1 MEEQLRKE
9 LMMVTAGVLGE
20 NAANR
25 LEMAFTIVLHKY
37 KVEPKNTDVVVYD
50 NSNARILKNYIAS
63 LRLEGKSELTIDQYY
78 RIINIFLETIGKP
91 VKHIHTGDIRYYLA
105 RYIAD
110 RKVEKTTLD
119 NQRRAISAFF
129 SWLTT
134 EEYIDRNPML
144 RIKRIKTDRRVK
156 KAFTDMEI
164 EQLRNNTE
172 SIKEKALMEF
182 LLSTGCRVTEV
193 ARLHI
198 QDIDFN
204 KGEAVVYGKG
214 DKERV
219 VYISDQS
226 MYYLKMYLEYRKEE
240 QSTSV
245 FLNRNHYGM
254 TKHNIEVLFNK
265 MGKKAGIKKV
275 HPHRFRRTF
284 ATKALRRGMSLQNL
298 QKIMG
303 HEKIET
309 TMGYCDVA
317 EIGIQMEFRKVA

>member
-9 LMMVTAGVLGE
+9 LIMAAARILGE
-20 NAANR
+20 GAANK
-25 LEMAFTIVLHKY
+25 LEMAYTIVLHKY
-37 KVEPKNTDVVVYD
+37 EIKTRSTDVIVYD
-50 NSNARILKNYIAS
+50 NSNTKILRNYVAS

-78 RIINIFLETIGKP
+78 RIINMFLRTIGKP
-91 VKHIHTGDIRYYLA
+91 VKQILTGDIRYYLA
-105 RYIAD
+105 RYMAD

-129 SWLTT
+129 SWLAA
-134 EEYIDRNPML
+134 EEYIGRNPML
-144 RIKRIKTDRRVK
+144 RIKKIKTDKRVK
-156 KAFTDMEI
+156 KAFSDMEL
-164 EQLRNNTE
+164 ERLRNCTE

-204 KGEAVVYGKG
+204 KKEAVVHGKG
-214 DKERV
+214 DKERI
-219 VYISDQS
+219 VYITDRS
-226 MYYLKMYLEYRKEE
+226 MYYLRLYLDYRKEE
-240 QSTSV
+240 KNTSV

-254 TKHNIEVLFNK
+254 TKHNIEVLFSK
-265 MGKKAGIKKV
+265 LGKRAGVSKV

-284 ATKALRRGMSLQNL
+284 ATNALRRGMSLQNL
-298 QKIMG
+298 QKLMG

-309 TMGYCDVA
+309 TMVYCDVA
-317 EIGIQMEFRKVA
+317 ESGVQMEFVKVA

>member
-9 LMMVTAGVLGE
+9 LIMAAARVLGE

-37 KVEPKNTDVVVYD
+37 NVETKSTDVIVYD
-50 NSNARILKNYIAS
+50 NSNVRILRNYVAS
-63 LRLEGKSELTIDQYY
+63 LRLEGKSELTIEQYY
-78 RIINIFLETIGKP
+78 RIINMFLRMVGKS
-91 VKHIHTGDIRYYLA
+91 VKQITTGDIRYYLA
-105 RYIAD
+105 RYMAD

-119 NQRRAISAFF
+119 NQRRALSAFF
-129 SWLTT
+129 SYLAA

-144 RIKRIKTDRRVK
+144 RIKRIKTDKRVK
-156 KAFTDMEI
+156 KAFSDMEL
-164 EQLRNNTE
+164 EQLRNHTE
-172 SIKEKALMEF
+172 NIKEKALMEF

-198 QDIDFN
+198 RDIDFN

-214 DKERV
+214 DKERI

-226 MYYLKMYLEYRKEE
+226 MYYLKLYLEYRKEE

-265 MGKKAGIKKV
+265 LGEKAGIKKV

-298 QKIMG
+298 QKLMG

>member
-9 LMMVTAGVLGE
+9 LIMAAARVLGD

-37 KVEPKNTDVVVYD
+37 KVETKSTDVVAYD
-50 NSNARILKNYIAS
+50 NSNARILRNYVAS

-78 RIINIFLETIGKP
+78 RIINMFLRIIGKP
-91 VKHIHTGDIRYYLA
+91 VKQITTGDIRYYLA
-105 RYIAD
+105 RYMAD

-119 NQRRAISAFF
+119 NQRRALSAFF
-129 SWLTT
+129 SYLAA
-134 EEYIDRNPML
+134 EEYVDRNPML
-144 RIKRIKTDRRVK
+144 RIKRIKTDKRIK
-156 KAFTDMEI
+156 KPFTDMEL
-164 EQLRNNTE
+164 EQLRNYTE
-172 SIKEKALMEF
+172 NIKEKALMEF

-204 KGEAVVYGKG
+204 KSEAIVYGKG

-219 VYISDQS
+219 VYISDRS
-226 MYYLKMYLEYRKEE
+226 MYYLRLYLEYRKEE
-240 QSTSV
+240 QNTSV

-254 TKHNIEVLFNK
+254 TKHNIEVLFSK
-265 MGKKAGIKKV
+265 LGERAGIKKV

-284 ATKALRRGMSLQNL
+284 ATNALKRGMSLQNL
-298 QKIMG
+298 QKLMG

>member
-9 LMMVTAGVLGE
+9 LIMAAARVLGD

-37 KVEPKNTDVVVYD
+37 KVETKSTDVIVYD
-50 NSNARILKNYIAS
+50 NSNARILRNYIAS
-63 LRLEGKSELTIDQYY
+63 LRLEGKSELTIEQYY
-78 RIINIFLETIGKP
+78 RIINMFLKTIGKP
-91 VKHIHTGDIRYYLA
+91 VKQILTGDIRYYLA
-105 RYIAD
+105 RYMAD

-119 NQRRAISAFF
+119 NQRRALSAFF
-129 SWLTT
+129 SYLAA

-144 RIKRIKTDRRVK
+144 RIKKIKTDKRVK
-156 KAFTDMEI
+156 KAFSDMEL
-164 EQLRNNTE
+164 EQLRNHAEN
-172 SIKEKALMEF
+172 IKEKALMEF

-214 DKERV
+214 DKERI

-226 MYYLKMYLEYRKEE
+226 MYYLKLYLEYRKEE

-254 TKHNIEVLFNK
+254 TKHNIEVMFSK
-265 MGKKAGIKKV
+265 MGERTGIKKV

-298 QKIMG
+298 QKLMG

>member
-1 MEEQLRKE
+1 MEEQLRKDL
-9 LMMVTAGVLGE
+9 LMAVTKILGE
-20 NAANR
+20 DTANR
-25 LEMAFTIVLHKY
+25 LEVAFTMVLYKY
-37 KVEPKNTDVVVYD
+37 KVEGKSTDIVVYD
-50 NSNARILKNYIAS
+50 DSNNRIIKNYVAS

-78 RIINIFLETIGKP
+78 RIINIFLKVIGKP
-91 VKHIHTGDIRYYLA
+91 IKQINTGDIRYYLA
-105 RYIAD
+105 KYMAD
-110 RKVEKTTLD
+110 RRVEKTTLD

-129 SWLTT
+129 SWLTA

-144 RIKRIKTDRRVK
+144 RIKKIKIDKRVK
-156 KAFTDMEI
+156 KSFSDIEL
-164 EQLRNNTE
+164 EQLRNYTQN
-172 SIKEKALMEF
+172 IKEKALMEF

-204 KGEAVVYGKG
+204 KNEAVVYGKG

-219 VYISDQS
+219 VYISDRS
-226 MYYLKMYLEYRKEE
+226 MYYLRLYLDNRKEE
-240 QSTSV
+240 TSTSI

-254 TKHNIEVLFNK
+254 TKHNIEVLFAK
-265 MGKKAGIKKV
+265 LGERAGVNKV

-284 ATKALRRGMSLQNL
+284 ATRALRRGMSLQNL
-298 QKIMG
+298 QKLMG

-317 EIGIQMEFRKVA
+317 EIGVQMEFIKIA

>member
-9 LMMVTAGVLGE
+9 LIMAAARVLGE

-25 LEMAFTIVLHKY
+25 LEMAITIVLHKY
-37 KVEPKNTDVVVYD
+37 KVETKNTDVIVYD
-50 NSNARILKNYIAS
+50 NSNTRILRNYVAS
-63 LRLEGKSELTIDQYY
+63 LRLEGKSELTIEQYY
-78 RIINIFLETIGKP
+78 RIINMFLKTIGKP
-91 VKHIHTGDIRYYLA
+91 VKQILTGDIRYYLA
-105 RYIAD
+105 RYMAD

-119 NQRRAISAFF
+119 NQRRALSAFF
-129 SWLTT
+129 SYLTA

-144 RIKRIKTDRRVK
+144 RIKRIKTDKRIK
-156 KAFTDMEI
+156 KPFTDMEL
-164 EQLRNNTE
+164 EQLRNYTE
-172 SIKEKALMEF
+172 NIKEKALMEF

-204 KGEAVVYGKG
+204 KNEAIVYGKG

-219 VYISDQS
+219 VYISDRS
-226 MYYLKMYLEYRKEE
+226 MYYLRLYLEYRKEE
-240 QSTSV
+240 QNTSV

-254 TKHNIEVLFNK
+254 TKHNIEVLFSK
-265 MGKKAGIKKV
+265 LGERAGIKKV

-284 ATKALRRGMSLQNL
+284 ATNALKRGMSLQNL
-298 QKIMG
+298 QKLMG

-317 EIGIQMEFRKVA
+317 EVGIQMEFRKVA

>member
-1 MEEQLRKE
+1 MEEQLRKDL
-9 LMMVTAGVLGE
+9 LMAVAKILGE
-20 NAANR
+20 DTANR
-25 LEMAFTIVLHKY
+25 LEVAFTMVLYKY
-37 KVEPKNTDVVVYD
+37 KVEGKSTDIVVYD
-50 NSNARILKNYIAS
+50 DSNNRIIKNYVAS

-78 RIINIFLETIGKP
+78 RIINIFLKVIGKP
-91 VKHIHTGDIRYYLA
+91 IKQINTGDIRYYLA
-105 RYIAD
+105 KYMAD
-110 RKVEKTTLD
+110 RRVEKTTLD

-129 SWLTT
+129 SWLTA

-144 RIKRIKTDRRVK
+144 RIKKIKIDKRVK
-156 KAFTDMEI
+156 KSFSDIEL
-164 EQLRNNTE
+164 EQLRNYTQN
-172 SIKEKALMEF
+172 IKEKALMEF

-204 KGEAVVYGKG
+204 KKEAVVYGKG

-219 VYISDQS
+219 VYISDRS
-226 MYYLKMYLEYRKEE
+226 MYYLRLYLDNRKEE
-240 QSTSV
+240 TSTSI

-254 TKHNIEVLFNK
+254 TKHNIEVLFAK
-265 MGKKAGIKKV
+265 LGERAGVNKV

-284 ATKALRRGMSLQNL
+284 ATRALRRGMSLQNL
-298 QKIMG
+298 QKLMG

-317 EIGIQMEFRKVA
+317 EIGVQMEFIKIA

>member
-1 MEEQLRKE
+1 MEEQLRKDL
-9 LMMVTAGVLGE
+9 LMAVAKILGE
-20 NAANR
+20 DTANR
-25 LEMAFTIVLHKY
+25 LEVAFTMVLYKY
-37 KVEPKNTDVVVYD
+37 KVEGKSTDIVVYD
-50 NSNARILKNYIAS
+50 DSNNRIIKNYVAS

-78 RIINIFLETIGKP
+78 RIINIFLKVIGKP
-91 VKHIHTGDIRYYLA
+91 IKQINTGDIRYYLA
-105 RYIAD
+105 KYMAD
-110 RKVEKTTLD
+110 RRVEKTTLD

-129 SWLTT
+129 SWLTA

-144 RIKRIKTDRRVK
+144 RIKKIKIDKRVK
-156 KAFTDMEI
+156 KSFSDIEL
-164 EQLRNNTE
+164 EQLRNYTQN
-172 SIKEKALMEF
+172 IKEKALMEF

-204 KGEAVVYGKG
+204 KKEAVVYGKG

-219 VYISDQS
+219 VYISDRS
-226 MYYLKMYLEYRKEE
+226 MYYLRLYLDNRKEE
-240 QSTSV
+240 TSTSI

-254 TKHNIEVLFNK
+254 TKHNIEVLFAK
-265 MGKKAGIKKV
+265 LGERAGVNKV

-284 ATKALRRGMSLQNL
+284 ATRALRRGMSLQNS
-298 QKIMG
+298 QKLMG

-317 EIGIQMEFRKVA
+317 EIGVQMEFIKIA

>member
-9 LMMVTAGVLGE
+9 LMMATANVLGE
-20 NAANR
+20 KAASK

-37 KVEPKNTDVVVYD
+37 KVETKNTDIIIYD
-50 NSNARILKNYIAS
+50 NSNARILRNYIAS
-63 LRLEGKSELTIDQYY
+63 LRLEGKSELTLEQYY
-78 RIINIFLETIGKP
+78 RIINMFLMTVGKP
-91 VKHIHTGDIRYYLA
+91 AKQITTGDIRYYLA
-105 RYIAD
+105 RYMAD

-219 VYISDQS
+219 VYISVQS

>member
-9 LMMVTAGVLGE
+9 LIMAVANVLGE
-20 NAANR
+20 KAASK

-37 KVEPKNTDVVVYD
+37 NVETKNTDIITYD
-50 NSNARILKNYIAS
+50 NSNTRILKNYIAS

-78 RIINIFLETIGKP
+78 RIINMFLRTIGKP
-91 VKHIHTGDIRYYLA
+91 VKQILTGDIRYYLA
-105 RYIAD
+105 RYMAD

-129 SWLTT
+129 SYLAA

-144 RIKRIKTDRRVK
+144 RIKKIKTDKRVK
-156 KAFTDMEI
+156 KPFTDIEL
-164 EQLRNNTE
+164 EQLRNNTYN
-172 SIKEKALMEF
+172 IKEKVLMEF

-193 ARLHI
+193 VRLNI

-204 KGEAVVYGKG
+204 KNEAIVYGKG

-219 VYISDQS
+219 VYISDRS
-226 MYYLKMYLEYRKEE
+226 MYYLRLYLESRKNEYN
-240 QSTSV
+240 TSV
-245 FLNRNHYGM
+245 FLNKNHCGM
-254 TKHNIEVLFNK
+254 TKNNIEKLFNRLGERAK
-265 MGKKAGIKKV
+265 ISKV

-284 ATKALRRGMSLQNL
+284 ATNAHKRGMSLQNL
-298 QKIMG
+298 QKLMG
-303 HEKIET
+303 HESVDT
-309 TMGYCDVA
+309 TMGYCDIA

>member
-105 RYIAD
+105 RYMAD

-254 TKHNIEVLFNK
+254 TKHNIEVLFSK
-265 MGKKAGIKKV
+265 LGERAKIKKV

>member
-1 MEEQLRKE
+1 MEEQLRKDL
-9 LMMVTAGVLGE
+9 LMAVAKILGE
-20 NAANR
+20 DTANR
-25 LEMAFTIVLHKY
+25 LEVAFTMVLYKY
-37 KVEPKNTDVVVYD
+37 KVENKSTDIVVYD
-50 NSNARILKNYIAS
+50 DSNNRIIKNYVAS

-78 RIINIFLETIGKP
+78 RIINIFLKVIGKP
-91 VKHIHTGDIRYYLA
+91 IKQINTGDIRYYLA
-105 RYIAD
+105 KYMAD
-110 RKVEKTTLD
+110 RRVEKTTLD

-129 SWLTT
+129 SWLTA

-144 RIKRIKTDRRVK
+144 RIKKIKIDKKVK
-156 KAFTDMEI
+156 KSFSDIEL
-164 EQLRNNTE
+164 EQLRNYTQN
-172 SIKEKALMEF
+172 IKEKALMEF

-204 KGEAVVYGKG
+204 KNEAVVYGKG

-219 VYISDQS
+219 VYISDSS
-226 MYYLKMYLEYRKEE
+226 MYYLRLYLDNRKEE
-240 QSTSV
+240 TSTSI

-254 TKHNIEVLFNK
+254 TKHNIEVLFAK
-265 MGKKAGIKKV
+265 LGERAGVNKV

-284 ATKALRRGMSLQNL
+284 ATRALRRGMSLQNL
-298 QKIMG
+298 QKLMG

-317 EIGIQMEFRKVA
+317 EIGVQMEFIKIA

>member
-63 LRLEGKSELTIDQYY
+63 LRLEGKSELTIVQYY

-91 VKHIHTGDIRYYLA
+91 VKHMHTGDIRYYLA

-219 VYISDQS
+219 VYISVQS